1 MWIIIK
7 KMELNQKGIKVPVV
21 IIDSHGEVME
31 FEDLSEAEK
40 MRQAFQSNSDSGH
53 EYILKEI

>member
-7 KMELNQKGIKVPVV
+7 KMELNQKGVKVPVI
-21 IIDSHGEVME
+21 IIDTHGEVLE
-31 FEDLSEAEK
+31 FEDLAEAEK
-40 MRQAFQSNSDSGH
+40 MRQLFQSNTDSAH

>member
-21 IIDSHGEVME
+21 IIDTHGEVME

-40 MRQAFQSNSDSGH
+40 MRQSFQSNSDSGH

>member
-7 KMELNQKGIKVPVV
+7 KIELNQKGIKVPVI
-21 IIDSHGEVME
+21 IIDTHGEVLE
-31 FEDLSEAEK
+31 FEDLAEAEK
-40 MRQAFQSNSDSGH
+40 MRQLFQSNTDSSH

>member
-7 KMELNQKGIKVPVV
+7 KIQLQENGVKVPVV
-21 IIDSHGEVME
+21 IIDTHGEVLE
-31 FEDLSEAEK
+31 FEDFSEAEK
-40 MRQAFQSNSDSGH
+40 TRLLFQSNSDCAH

>member
-7 KMELNQKGIKVPVV
+7 KIELNQKGVKVPVI
-21 IIDSHGEVME
+21 IIDTHGEVLE
-31 FEDLSEAEK
+31 FEDLAEAEK
-40 MRQAFQSNSDSGH
+40 MRQLFQSNTDSSH

>member
-7 KMELNQKGIKVPVV
+7 KIELKEKGVKVPVI
-21 IIDSHGEVME
+21 IIDTHGEVLE
-31 FEDLSEAEK
+31 FDTHDEAEK
-40 MRQAFQSNSDSGH
+40 FRMLLQTNSDSAH

>member
-7 KMELNQKGIKVPVV
+7 KMELNEKGVKVPVI
-21 IIDSHGEVME
+21 IIDSHSEVLE
-31 FEDLSEAEK
+31 FEDYAEAEK
-40 MRQAFQSNSDSGH
+40 MRLLFQSNSDSAH

>member
-21 IIDSHGEVME
+21 IIDTHGEVME

>member
-7 KMELNQKGIKVPVV
+7 KMELNEKVVKVPVI
-21 IIDSHGEVME
+21 IIDSHSEVLE
-31 FEDLSEAEK
+31 FEDYAEAEK
-40 MRQAFQSNSDSGH
+40 MRLLFQSNSDSAH

>member
-7 KMELNQKGIKVPVV
+7 KMELNQKGVKIPVV
-21 IIDSHGEVME
+21 IIDTHGEVME

>member
-7 KMELNQKGIKVPVV
+7 KMELNQKGVKVPVV
-21 IIDSHGEVME
+21 IIDSHGEVMD

>member
-7 KMELNQKGIKVPVV
+7 KMELNQKGVKVPV
-21 IIDSHGEVME
+21 IMIDSHSEVLE
-31 FEDLSEAEK
+31 FEDYAEAEK
-40 MRQAFQSNSDSGH
+40 MRLLFQSNSDSAH